1 MIFYVAAGFNL
12 RRETGLVMNKIVNP
26 EQNCR
31 VLQAPAGRMRNSF
44 QPERYL
50 NPCKLSSEETVK
62 AWSDLRFFIF
72 IE

>member
-12 RRETGLVMNKIVNP
+12 RRETGLVMNKIVNL

-31 VLQAPAGRMRNSF
+31 VLQVAAGRIRNSL

-50 NPCKLSSEETVK
+50 NPCKVASEEIMK
-62 AWSDLRFFIF
+62 AWSDLAILHLY
-72 IE
+72 